1 MIIVKVKDRDIER
14 ALRTYKHKRS
24 RSKLD
29 RELIERKEYT
39 KPTTLRREQKQ
50 KAVRKQQREVILD
63 KIATGELPESALQT
77 KKKKTNNF

>member
-39 KPTTLRREQKQ
+39 KPTTKRRKLKL
-50 KAVRKQQREVILD
+50 KAINKNKFLKND
-63 KIATGELPESALQT
+63 
-77 KKKKTNNF
+77 

>member
-39 KPTTLRREQKQ
+39 KPTTKRRKQ
-50 KAVRKQQREVILD
+50 KLKAINKNKFLKND
-63 KIATGELPESALQT
+63 
-77 KKKKTNNF
+77 

>member
-1 MIIVKVKDRDIER
+1 MIIVKVKDRDIEK

-39 KPTTLRREQKQ
+39 KPTTKRRKQ
-50 KAVRKQQREVILD
+50 KLKAINKNKFLKND
-63 KIATGELPESALQT
+63 
-77 KKKKTNNF
+77 